1 MDLFGD
7 LPTPAAKKSP
17 GNGKSDDLFGG
28 LPAAASSSSTA
39 CAETNEQKIGKENTD
54 AKTSAEESSST
65 VSSDKRKLAASLVSA
80 VGKAGTSLAFVPQA
94 ISHARKKK
102 KFLPQ
107 QQQSTALKKVE
118 PKKVNPE
125 VLQQTRVDAK
135 ENEEVRGTEMVND
148 HQSLHKATTGN
159 STTAQPAPKNEPEST
174 DTNNTQQTN
183 EEPYIENEPES
194 IRLLHASV
202 SPSNAYNPH
211 FPNDYLAHLE
221 RKKTER
227 IQKELQQSALQR
239 LDQQEK
245 LRKKI
250 EEERRKIENSGDV
263 NKIVEMHAGLGGGN
277 LIGGAGRGRGRG
289 RGAQNLPAWL
299 VKKQQEQQRAAEQS
313 SSSSN
318 APTTVKGQFGDAEDD
333 IADDENCAI
342 TLFNVVAPGEID
354 EHLETEIREECEEQ
368 SLKVVDIKIFDA
380 SSTCQFVRA
389 DISFATGAAARDAV
403 RLFNGRKFGERQIT
417 AKIME

>member
-17 GNGKSDDLFGG
+17 GNGNSDDLFGG
-28 LPAAASSSSTA
+28 LPAAASSLSTA
-39 CAETNEQKIGKENTD
+39 HGETNERKIGKENTD
-54 AKTSAEESSST
+54 AKTSAAAVEESSST

-102 KFLPQ
+102 KLLPQ
-107 QQQSTALKKVE
+107 QQQPTLKKVE
-118 PKKVNPE
+118 PKKVNAE

-135 ENEEVRGTEMVND
+135 ENEEVKETEMVND
-148 HQSLHKATTGN
+148 HQTLHTSTTGN
-159 STTAQPAPKNEPEST
+159 STTAQPVPKHEPEST
-174 DTNNTQQTN
+174 DTSNTQQTN
-183 EEPYIENEPES
+183 EEPYKENEPES

-202 SPSNAYNPH
+202 MPSNAYNPH

-277 LIGGAGRGRGRG
+277 LIGGRGRGRGRG

-313 SSSSN
+313 SSSN
-318 APTTVKGQFGDAEDD
+318 ATIVQGQFGDADD
-333 IADDENCAI
+333 DNADDENCAI
-342 TLFNVVAPGEID
+342 TLFDVVAPGEID

-380 SSTCQFVRA
+380 SSTCQVVRA
-389 DISFATGAAARDAV
+389 DISFTDGAAARDAV